1 MADSLNVHSLLK
13 RGEAFLKSNKLPDP
27 KSEAEYLLSSAM
39 KIKRSHL
46 AIVGDRPAGEK
57 ETELFNG
64 YILRR
69 SKREPAAYITGSC
82 GFMGLEFKVNR
93 TVLIP
98 RPETELL
105 VEEVLKISAR
115 KKYETV
121 LDLCTGSGC
130 IAVSLSKL
138 GDFREIYAADI
149 SSDSLATAKENAVL
163 NGAENTEFFL
173 SDMFEA
179 LENIKADCIVSNPPY
194 VSEAE
199 YEELEP
205 ELKFEPKQA
214 LVAAGEGLFFYN
226 EIASQAPSYLNDG
239 GYVFVELNA
248 NIAARIKTVF
258 EKYGFKDIEI
268 TGDYSG
274 LPRILKA
281 HL

>member
-121 LDLCTGSGC
+121 LDLYTGLGC
-130 IAVSLSKL
+130 ITISLSKL

>member
-1 MADSLNVHSLLK
+1 MADSLNVYSLLK
-13 RGEAFLKSNKLPDP
+13 RGEAFLKSKKLPDP

-46 AIVGDRPAGEK
+46 ALVRDRPAGEK
-57 ETELFNG
+57 ETELFNA

-105 VEEVLKISAR
+105 VEDVLKVSSR

-149 SSDSLATAKENAVL
+149 SFDSLMTARENAVL
-163 NGAENTEFFL
+163 NTVKNTEFFL

-179 LENIKADCIVSNPPY
+179 LENIKTDCIVSNPPY
-194 VSEAE
+194 VSETE

-214 LVAAGEGLFFYN
+214 LVAADEGMFFYN
-226 EIASQAPSYLNDG
+226 EIASKAPFYLNDG
-239 GYVFVELNA
+239 GYVFVELNS

-258 EKYGFKDIEI
+258 EKYGFKDVEI
-268 TGDYSG
+268 AGDYSG